1 MNNQEYVVIV
11 RYGELYL
18 KGKNRYLFENAL
30 IKNIKNKLKD
40 TKALVEKITGRII
53 ISNIEN
59 NAQDIIERV
68 QKVFG
73 ISSMSK
79 ALKLKTSMQGI
90 KDYCSSIE
98 LNGSFKVEVKRAD
111 KSFPMISNEL
121 EKLLGEIILNNNDN
135 LKVDVHNPDHIV
147 NVDIRETGYTY
158 ISFEKIKTLGGM
170 PVGTSGKGLLMLSG
184 GIDSPVAGFLMAK
197 RGLQV
202 NAVYFHSH
210 PYTSEQAKQKVKD
223 LAQIIATYGGGL
235 KLFIVPFTKIQEA
248 IHLQCDNRYT
258 ITIMRRNMYR
268 IAEKIALLNDYN
280 CLITGEN
287 LAQVASQTVQ
297 GITCSNSVLTRLPMF
312 RPLISFDKIETIE
325 LSKKMGAYDISILP
339 YQDCCT
345 VFVPKNPIIK
355 PQVEQAQIEESKILD
370 LNQLIDDAIKNA
382 EILNFED

>member
-79 ALKLKTSMQGI
+79 ALKLKTSMQSI

-297 GITCSNSVLTRLPMF
+297 GITCSNSVLTSLPMF

>member
-30 IKNIKNKLKD
+30 IKNIRNKLKD
-40 TKALVEKITGRII
+40 TNALVEKITGRII

-79 ALKLKTSMQGI
+79 ALKLKTSMQSI

-111 KSFPMISNEL
+111 KSFPMISSEL
-121 EKLLGEIILNNNDN
+121 EKLLGKIILDNNDN
-135 LKVDVHNPDHIV
+135 LKVDVHNPEHIV

-297 GITCSNSVLTRLPMF
+297 GITCSNSVLTSLPMF

-355 PQVEQAQIEESKILD
+355 PQVEQAQIEERKILD
-370 LNQLIDDAIKNA
+370 LDQLIDDAIKNV

>member
-30 IKNIKNKLKD
+30 IKNIRNKLKD
-40 TKALVEKITGRII
+40 TNALVEKITGRII

-79 ALKLKTSMQGI
+79 ALKLKTSMQSI

-111 KSFPMISNEL
+111 KSFPMISSEL
-121 EKLLGEIILNNNDN
+121 EKLLGKIILDNNDN
-135 LKVDVHNPDHIV
+135 LKVDVHNPEHIV

-297 GITCSNSVLTRLPMF
+297 GITCSNSVLTSLPMF
-312 RPLISFDKIETIE
+312 RPLISFDKLETIE
-325 LSKKMGAYDISILP
+325 LSRKMGAYDISILP

-355 PQVEQAQIEESKILD
+355 PQVEQAQIEERKILD
-370 LNQLIDDAIKNA
+370 LDQLIDDAIKNV